1 MAAFILADIGPLAW
15 KASLICLVAHSGAE
29 VKCELSLC
37 TLWDCVDAYMA
48 DVADEF
54 EVLNS
59 FIYA

>member
-15 KASLICLVAHSGAE
+15 EASLICLVTHCGAE
-29 VKCELSLC
+29 SECELSLC
-37 TLWDCVDAYMA
+37 TLWDSVDAYMA

-54 EVLNS
+54 EVLNY